1 MTKESEVTSHGL
13 VSHSSTNM
21 QRRSIWPITVSML
34 AILAFTTGI
43 LGYQIGRG
51 ETKRLKRELGTT
63 TVNRVLVSSL
73 QPTQAPTTLFD
84 RLSLFGFVLTQD
96 GQTADD
102 LSVSLLNGGSVL
114 VSHEASSF
122 TFTELEQGA
131 YTLRV
136 TQKGAQPVEATLQ
149 IIKTQQVESASLTL
163 KDDGSYEL
171 MTAPSASSAV
181 LRLSLGEGTLTVEL
195 SGEELIGLKAYQLWE
210 RETEVH
216 LFDERLGNKVVSTK
230 DGISIV
236 APGSG
241 GSFIFVVENP
251 DRFPLECRITLT
263 EEYGGDLKLPM
274 RYRLRDDVLRG
285 TEESWGEWLK
295 AEDIIIPS
303 VWVQSG
309 ELRYYTLQWMWDPS
323 DNALDTAIGSRSENF
338 DYRLRVNVI
347 QTIPQPASLI
357 L

>member
-1 MTKESEVTSHGL
+1 MSIESQTSSARP
-13 VSHSSTNM
+13 VSNIPTSKRH
-21 QRRSIWPITVSML
+21 RSIWPFAAGLL
-34 AILAFTTGI
+34 AFLVFTTGI

-51 ETKRLKRELGTT
+51 ESNRLKWELGTT

-73 QPTQAPTTLFD
+73 RPTQAPTTLFD
-84 RLSLFGFVLTQD
+84 RLSLFGFVLTRN

-102 LSVSLLNGGSVL
+102 AAVSLLRGGSVL
-114 VSHEASSF
+114 ASSDAGSF
-122 TFTELEQGA
+122 AFTELEQGA

-136 TQKGAQPVEATLQ
+136 TPKGARPVEAALE
-149 IIKTQQVESASLTL
+149 IIKTQRMESASLTL

-171 MTAPSASSAV
+171 ITAPSASSAA
-181 LRLSLGEGTLTVEL
+181 LQLSLGDGTLAVAL

-216 LFDERLGNKVVSTK
+216 LFDERLGNQVVTSRN
-230 DGISIV
+230 GVSVV

-251 DRFPLECRITLT
+251 DRFPMECRITLT
-263 EEYGGDLKLPM
+263 EEISGALKLPM

-285 TEESWGEWLK
+285 TEESWGEWLT
-295 AEDIIIPS
+295 AEEILIPS
-303 VWVQSG
+303 VWIQPG

-323 DNALDTAIGSRSENF
+323 DNALDTAIGSRSEDF

-347 QTIPQPASLI
+347 QTIPQPEANSV
-357 L
+357 